1 MMTGGRTATVTGKI
15 TRAAPAGEAFLGRRI
30 GFSVADLGRRGQ
42 VGFTGVTP
50 AGEPELTR
58 CMAPGTFFTVQSGDF
73 TVRDAD
79 HWQLDRPQGTS
90 LAPFG
95 M

>member
-1 MMTGGRTATVTGKI
+1 M
-15 TRAAPAGEAFLGRRI
+15 
-30 GFSVADLGRRGQ
+30 ADLGRRGDQ

-79 HWQLDRPQGTS
+79 HWQLPAGERPQGSVRTP
-90 LAPFG
+90 LG
-95 M
+95 L